1 MIGKIL
7 KWLFEIQP
15 CVHGVDPKEQH
26 CPLCYGYIKGAISP
40 TSAPYTGTERPKP
53 SPMKK

>member
-7 KWLFEIQP
+7 KWLFEIKN
-15 CVHGVDPKEQH
+15 CRHGVNPREQH

-40 TSAPYTGTERPKP
+40 TSAPYKSKKKP
-53 SPMKK
+53 LPGSRK